1 VSAPVIVVGSIN
13 VDLFTYVKSLPRP
26 GETVTGGTYRK
37 AHGGKG
43 ANQAVAAARLGA
55 DVRLIG
61 MVGEDDLGRGSITA
75 LEREGVNV
83 DGVRTGRSRTG
94 VAQIIVDD
102 LGENLIAVAP
112 GANHELTGEMVA
124 ESLARIGAD
133 HAVVGTVLE
142 VPDDAVLTAART
154 ASGRGWNVVLN
165 PAPARPLSREVLT
178 ECDVLTPN
186 EHEVSEL
193 GVSSP
198 EELIDAG
205 AGAVVVT
212 RGSKGADLYRPGLPV
227 RHQPAFEVRAVD
239 TTGAGDAFAGA
250 LAWALADGR
259 ELERAL
265 EFAAAC
271 AALSTLERGARAGMP
286 SRAGAEDFLRAR

>member
-13 VDLFTYVKSLPRP
+13 VDLFSYVKSLPRP

-61 MVGEDDLGRGSITA
+61 TVGEDDLGRASMA
-75 LEREGVNV
+75 SLEREGVNV
-83 DGVRTGRSRTG
+83 DGVRTGRSHTG

-112 GANHELTGEMVA
+112 GANHELTGGMVA

-142 VPDDAVLTAART
+142 VPDDAVLMAART
-154 ASGRGWNVVLN
+154 ATKRGWNLVLN
-165 PAPARPLSREVLT
+165 PAPARALSREILT

-186 EHEVSEL
+186 EHEVTEL

-212 RGSKGADLYRPGLPV
+212 RGSKGADLYRPGLSV
-227 RHQPAFEVRAVD
+227 RNQPAFEVRAVD

-259 ELERAL
+259 ELEMAV
-265 EFAAAC
+265 EFAAAS
-271 AALSTLERGARAGMP
+271 AALSTLQRGARAGMP
-286 SRAGAEDFLRAR
+286 SRAGTEDFLRTR